1 MNIQKLKYKF
11 HSGKNSK
18 PWYYIKEY
26 ARLYTPACILI
37 WRGQHLLD
45 KAKKRKDY
53 DYILNR
59 VNYYNKLT
67 EDNILLN
74 KDLWDK
80 EAVKVAEQPMTRQK
94 VYYLDTLEYAHCF
107 DGNNKWNLLPGDI
120 TYVEDIPTI
129 VKSRPIHGENQNS
142 VLLKMDKVRHF
153 IFVKDKLSFAE
164 KKTRLS
170 SEGK

>member
-37 WRGQHLLD
+37 WRGQRLLA

-53 DYILNR
+53 DYILSR

-67 EDNILLN
+67 ENYLHLN
-74 KDLWDK
+74 KDLWEK
-80 EAVKVAEQPMTRQK
+80 KAVKARRYIIWIPWSMPAVLTATTNGISCLVTSRMWK
-94 VYYLDTLEYAHCF
+94 IF
-107 DGNNKWNLLPGDI
+107 LP
-120 TYVEDIPTI
+120 
-129 VKSRPIHGENQNS
+129 
-142 VLLKMDKVRHF
+142 L
-153 IFVKDKLSFAE
+153 
-164 KKTRLS
+164 
-170 SEGK
+170 

>member
-26 ARLYTPACILI
+26 ARLYTPASILI
-37 WRGQHLLD
+37 WNGQRLLA

-53 DYILNR
+53 DYILSR

-74 KDLWDK
+74 KK
-80 EAVKVAEQPMTRQK
+80 ICGKR
-94 VYYLDTLEYAHCF
+94 
-107 DGNNKWNLLPGDI
+107 
-120 TYVEDIPTI
+120 
-129 VKSRPIHGENQNS
+129 
-142 VLLKMDKVRHF
+142 
-153 IFVKDKLSFAE
+153 KL
-164 KKTRLS
+164 
-170 SEGK
+170 

>member
-37 WRGQHLLD
+37 WRGQRLLA

-53 DYILNR
+53 DYILSR

-67 EDNILLN
+67 ENYLHLN
-74 KDLWDK
+74 KDLWEK
-80 EAVKVAEQPMTRQK
+80 KAVKVAEQPMTHIIWIPWSMPAVLTATTNGISCLVTSRMWK
-94 VYYLDTLEYAHCF
+94 IF
-107 DGNNKWNLLPGDI
+107 LP
-120 TYVEDIPTI
+120 
-129 VKSRPIHGENQNS
+129 
-142 VLLKMDKVRHF
+142 L
-153 IFVKDKLSFAE
+153 
-164 KKTRLS
+164 
-170 SEGK
+170 

>member
-59 VNYYNKLT
+59 VNTTTSLQKIISFSTKIYGKRKL
-67 EDNILLN
+67 LKL
-74 KDLWDK
+74 
-80 EAVKVAEQPMTRQK
+80 
-94 VYYLDTLEYAHCF
+94 
-107 DGNNKWNLLPGDI
+107 
-120 TYVEDIPTI
+120 
-129 VKSRPIHGENQNS
+129 QNS
-142 VLLKMDKVRHF
+142 R
-153 IFVKDKLSFAE
+153 
-164 KKTRLS
+164 
-170 SEGK
+170 

>member
-37 WRGQHLLD
+37 WRGQRLLA

-53 DYILNR
+53 DYILSR

-67 EDNILLN
+67 ENTLHLN
-74 KDLWDK
+74 KNLW
-80 EAVKVAEQPMTRQK
+80 EILIPQH
-94 VYYLDTLEYAHCF
+94 YSLTL
-107 DGNNKWNLLPGDI
+107 
-120 TYVEDIPTI
+120 
-129 VKSRPIHGENQNS
+129 
-142 VLLKMDKVRHF
+142 F
-153 IFVKDKLSFAE
+153 ISA
-164 KKTRLS
+164 
-170 SEGK
+170 

>member
-37 WRGQHLLD
+37 WRGQRLLA

-53 DYILNR
+53 DYILSR

-67 EDNILLN
+67 ENYLHLN
-74 KDLWDK
+74 KDLWEK
-80 EAVKVAEQPMTRQK
+80 KAVKVAEQPMTRQK
-94 VYYLDTLEYAHCF
+94 VYY
-107 DGNNKWNLLPGDI
+107 P
-120 TYVEDIPTI
+120 
-129 VKSRPIHGENQNS
+129 
-142 VLLKMDKVRHF
+142 
-153 IFVKDKLSFAE
+153 
-164 KKTRLS
+164 
-170 SEGK
+170 